1 MKKVLKGIK
10 LYESYTDEEKSE
22 FAEYF
27 KPEEEPKKDEP
38 KKVEVPVKETV
49 KEEVKVEEK
58 KYVSMEDF
66 ATVVK
71 ELNEFKEK
79 LPKLKEFGAKA
90 KQGEGKDDN
99 SFDSLFA
106 NLTQGQT

>member
-38 KKVEVPVKETV
+38 KKVEVPV